1 MEQVSFLDN
10 GTKVAAVNT
19 KTYIFQRNM
28 SRGPESDLIRT
39 VNVPAMV
46 SDLQR
51 LQRLHLLHPP
61 PRFPVNSH
69 LLVSLGLVADGDDH
83 VQGSDLVGQP
93 HLRLHE
99 RQK

>member
-19 KTYIFQRNM
+19 KTYIFQRDM

-46 SDLQR
+46 SDCSDFTFST
-51 LQRLHLLHPP
+51 LLS
-61 PRFPVNSH
+61 RFPINSH

-83 VQGSDLVGQP
+83 VQGPAPVGQP
-93 HLRLHE
+93 HLLLHE
-99 RQK
+99 KQQ

>member
-19 KTYIFQRNM
+19 KTYIFQRDM

-46 SDLQR
+46 SDCSDFTFST
-51 LQRLHLLHPP
+51 LLPAFPP
-61 PRFPVNSH
+61 NSH

-83 VQGSDLVGQP
+83 VQGSHRVVQH
-93 HLRLHE
+93 HLLLHE
-99 RQK
+99 KHR